1 MRIPPTIPWVW
12 RAALLWAAGL
22 DVAGWL
28 LSALH
33 RLDALGY
40 GLLLAVAV
48 PATAWWWRREHP
60 GPIRM
65 AVWPRRR
72 ARWRRLLPAGFLTL
86 AALAF
91 VGGWLHVP
99 NNIDALAYRTPRVL
113 HWLAE
118 GRWHWISCPYQRLNV
133 RATGFEWL
141 TAPVLA
147 LTRSDRPLFL
157 LSWGCFLLLPGLV
170 FSTLRSAG
178 VRSVVAW
185 RWMWLFPTGYCFA
198 VQAGGIA
205 NDLYG
210 ATVSAAAAALAW
222 RTRRTDGAVAA
233 GSLRWSALALALAT
247 NAKTSN
253 VLLGLPWLMLVAPS
267 LGQVLRRPLLT
278 GAFAALALV
287 ASFVP
292 QAVVNVRQCG
302 DWTGAR
308 AEFAWTEPPGVGT
321 AILHNAGLWSVQNL
335 LPPLHPLAGPFNRA
349 VEATLSEDWKSKL
362 DAFAEGGRRAYAVR
376 ELPGEEFAGLGAGL
390 SWWLLLGTG
399 VALARGGFR
408 EGLRRLPGPWPT
420 MVLLSPWLALLVYA
434 GKSAIQPN
442 GRILAPFYLWLLP
455 TLLIPARHDLL
466 GPRLRRWLEA
476 LVLGLTLA
484 VVVLSPAHPLVPIR
498 TLVSA
503 LGPPPAGSLQERI
516 DTVYRVYGERADAF
530 APLRRL
536 IPAEVRHL
544 GFITGNDAE
553 TSLWRPYGIRRLFH
567 VPRPYQRPDLD
578 RVGVAWVV
586 VNVAELTARG
596 GRGLDAWLQEVHGKV
611 VHRQTLRLAA
621 SQEPQDYVV
630 VQLSPVPR

>member
-1 MRIPPTIPWVW
+1 MKKPAPIPWAW

-22 DVAGWL
+22 DAAGWL

-33 RLDALGY
+33 RLDATGY
-40 GLLLAVAV
+40 GVLLALAL
-48 PATAWWWRREHP
+48 PATAAWWHHDRASRPGGPRPRWRP
-60 GPIRM
+60 N
-65 AVWPRRR
+65 
-72 ARWRRLLPAGFLTL
+72 RWRRCLPAGFLVL
-86 AALAF
+86 AGLALI
-91 VGGWLHVP
+91 GGLAYVP

-141 TAPVLA
+141 TAPILA
-147 LTRSDRPLFL
+147 ITHSDRPLFL

-170 FSTLRSAG
+170 FATLRGAG

-222 RTRRTDGAVAA
+222 RTRRQEGAAA
-233 GSLRWSALALALAT
+233 ADALRWSALALALAT

-253 VLLGLPWLMLVAPS
+253 VLLGLPWLVLVAPT
-267 LGQVLRRPLLT
+267 LVRLLRRPLLT
-278 GAFAALALV
+278 TSFGVLALAV
-287 ASFVP
+287 SFVP
-292 QAVVNVRQCG
+292 QAVVNWRQCG

-308 AEFAWTEPPGVGT
+308 AEFAWTEPPGPGT
-321 AILHNAGLWSVQNL
+321 AVVHNAGLWAVQNL
-335 LPPLHPLAGPFNRA
+335 LPPIHPLAGSFNRA
-349 VEATLSEDWKSKL
+349 VEGALPEAWKARL

-390 SWWLLLGTG
+390 AWWLILGTG
-399 VALARGGFR
+399 VAVARGG
-408 EGLRRLPGPWPT
+408 GAGILRRLPGPWAPV
-420 MVLLSPWLALLVYA
+420 VLAAPWLALMVYF

-442 GRILAPFYLWLLP
+442 GRILAPFYLWILP
-455 TLLIPARHDLL
+455 TLLLAHRRDVLS
-466 GPRLRRWLEA
+466 PRGRRRLEL
-476 LVLGLTLA
+476 LVLGLAIA
-484 VVVLSPAHPLVPIR
+484 VVAGTPARPLLPIR
-498 TLVSA
+498 SAVAA
-503 LGPPPAGSLQERI
+503 LGDAPAGSLRDRI
-516 DTVYRVYGERADAF
+516 ATVYRVYGERADAF
-530 APLRRL
+530 APLRQHV
-536 IPAEVRHL
+536 PPDVHAL

-553 TSLWRPYGIRRLFH
+553 TSLWRPYGVRRLFH
-567 VPRPYQRPDLD
+567 VPQPYQRPDLD
-578 RVGVAWVV
+578 RLGVTWVV

-596 GRGLDAWLQEVHGKV
+596 GRGLEAWLREVDGEV

-621 SQEPQDYVV
+621 SQESQDYVV
-630 VQLSPVPR
+630 VRLSRVPR